1 MAAAAVWPAMNADGD
16 KIHPFF
22 KKTADTHEHQRLK
35 TDEERKPGAE
45 EEKAIDEVEK
55 PARSRRKRKSDE
67 PAQPKVKG
75 KKQKTLAE
83 TVDPRLESNHDGVKL
98 PSEPDSADP
107 TSNPPAN
114 LLRDAEP
121 SLDSKTKR
129 TQRKRR
135 HPGNQQTNNMGSDV
149 SVEEHG
155 LPTPS
160 SPRVLI
166 PASSPPADP
175 LPAVEETQSKPPH
188 TPPKKVLRLNANGK
202 FSSPVTKKAEA
213 VDNRQTSPESPRKR
227 GRQRKSKNDTPTRKQ
242 LVVNIRYGRFQD
254 DTQRVT
260 MGQRIDLILS
270 GEQRA
275 HSGPEV
281 LTPKKPIPKKPRTPK
296 KSNKPT
302 HPFFLGKPK
311 EDLPKQES
319 PRKASA
325 TTPGKLRRQVFG
337 EPAMSSAPE
346 VPYAIG
352 SALLKDRMMVKHP
365 GAKEPPWPDRSQA
378 HVRGLED
385 VATPTLVNGDVHAS
399 RRGRKGKAA
408 QLPFPPEESILRSIA
423 SNLHPEVDSVERAD
437 GFYEPHPSL
446 RLPEKLLMSGLDIQQ
461 RVAFELSMDMSQDG
475 KDFSL
480 PSVSSQL
487 PSRSGLKKL
496 WQSLSK
502 ITPASDGPKDESLP
516 WAQKYAPDTAADVLQ
531 PVREMSVLRE
541 WLTSLTI
548 SAVESS
554 VKQVAKPS
562 VAQES
567 KPKKRKK
574 RRKPD
579 DLDDFL
585 VDSDEE
591 VHTMEELNDV
601 GASID
606 ATGSKTQRS
615 TVQVAAEGAKFSNAV
630 LLSGPHGCGKTAAA
644 YAVAKELEFRVFDI
658 SSHERRSGKDVIDKV
673 GDMTEN
679 HLVKHHGT
687 ADAGELSANEDS
699 NKERLDEAF
708 HRDLA
713 SGRQGKMS
721 GFFKPKGDSA
731 SKPPAALTKA
741 KVPSKATTLEAV
753 QRALKKPSKDQQQS
767 LILLEEVD
775 VLFKEDKDF
784 WSTVL
789 KLIISSKRPFI
800 MTCNDEDLV
809 PWQAMNLHAILRFT
823 PPPLDLSADLLLIV
837 AAAEGHLLK
846 RTAVHTLLRAKDRD
860 LKASL
865 MELDF
870 WCQIGIGDP
879 RGGLSWLYQRWPPGS
894 DVDAQGQQ
902 LRVVSNHTYQEGMG
916 LAPQMGVTEEDKLLW
931 AWREYGV
938 DPFALP
944 GRELS
949 CSEGH
954 SQPSSSPAKERTVNV
969 LKSLDFFADAR
980 SSVDVFSRPGL
991 SETAPLDT
999 SLPEI
1004 AEKARHQYI
1013 EGMPLL
1019 QTDEAVNYSALSME
1033 LSVEIACT
1041 MARASQALSPEQKQF
1056 ECFSPDLENLSPALL
1071 GHHPPQAPDCL
1082 TRRDFGCFDPISAS
1096 EDSSLSSGLTQS
1108 IFDGPLEPITTDI
1121 APYVRS
1127 IVQYD
1132 LGLEEQRQRLSSVFA
1147 DGEGGGRAK
1156 RARTTRAARSALE
1169 GSQRATT
1176 RRERWFTK
1184 ALDLQAVLETAGKDW
1199 PKTSMEVPGAEGE
1212 DGDGDGLQSLPASS
1226 GESH

>member
-1 MAAAAVWPAMNADGD
+1 MLWPAMNADGD

-22 KKTADTHEHQRLK
+22 KKTADTHDQQRPK
-35 TDEERKPGAE
+35 AEEERQPGAE
-45 EEKAIDEVEK
+45 EEKALDEPEK
-55 PARSRRKRKSDE
+55 PTRSRRKRKSNE

-98 PSEPDSADP
+98 PSGPESADP
-107 TSNPPAN
+107 MSNLPAN
-114 LLRDAEP
+114 LLHDAGP
-121 SLDSKTKR
+121 SLDSITKR
-129 TQRKRR
+129 PQRKRR
-135 HPGNQQTNNMGSDV
+135 HPNSQQPINMGSDIT
-149 SVEEHG
+149 VEEHG
-155 LPTPS
+155 LPTSS

-166 PASSPPADP
+166 PASSPPAEP
-175 LPAVEETQSKPPH
+175 LPAVEETQSKPPN

-213 VDNRQTSPESPRKR
+213 VETRQTSPEPPRKR
-227 GRQRKSKNDTPTRKQ
+227 GRQRKSKNETPTRRQ
-242 LVVNIRYGRFQD
+242 LVVNIRYGQSKEE
-254 DTQRVT
+254 TQRVT
-260 MGQRIDLILS
+260 VGQRIDLILS

-275 HSGPEV
+275 HSGLEV
-281 LTPKKPIPKKPRTPK
+281 LTPKKPTPKKPRTPK

-365 GAKEPPWPDRSQA
+365 GAKEPPWPDRGQA

-385 VATPTLVNGDVHAS
+385 VATPTLVNGDAHAS

-408 QLPFPPEESILRSIA
+408 QLPFPAEESILRCIA
-423 SNLHPEVDSVERAD
+423 SKLHPEVDSVERTD

-461 RVAFELSMDMSQDG
+461 RVTFELSMDMSEVGEDY
-475 KDFSL
+475 SSPPL
-480 PSVSSQL
+480 SSQL

-496 WQSLSK
+496 WQSLAK
-502 ITPASDGPKDESLP
+502 VTPAQEWPKDESLP
-516 WAQKYAPDTAADVLQ
+516 WAQKYAPDTATDVLQ
-531 PVREMSVLRE
+531 PAREMSVLRE

-548 SAVESS
+548 SAVEST
-554 VKQVAKPS
+554 VKQVTKPS
-562 VAQES
+562 VAQEP
-567 KPKKRKK
+567 KPKKKKK

-585 VDSDEE
+585 VDSDED

-601 GASID
+601 DVSID
-606 ATGSKTQRS
+606 VAGSKIQRS
-615 TVQVAAEGAKFSNAV
+615 TVQVAADGAKFSNAV

-658 SSHERRSGKDVIDKV
+658 NSHERRSGKDVIDKV

-687 ADAGELSANEDS
+687 ADEGELSVNEDS

-708 HRDLA
+708 QRDLA

-731 SKPPAALTKA
+731 SKPPAALTKPKA
-741 KVPSKATTLEAV
+741 PSKATTLEAV
-753 QRALKKPSKDQQQS
+753 QKALKKPSKDQQQS

-846 RTAVHTLLRAKDRD
+846 RKAVHTLLCAKDRD
-860 LKASL
+860 LRASL

-894 DVDAQGQQ
+894 DVNAHGHK

-916 LAPQMGVTEEDKLLW
+916 LAPQMGVTEEDRLLW
-931 AWREYGV
+931 AWREHGIE
-938 DPFALP
+938 PFALP
-944 GRELS
+944 SRELS
-949 CSEGH
+949 HSEGH
-954 SQPSSSPAKERTVNV
+954 SQPSSAPPNERTFNV

-980 SSVDVFSRPGL
+980 SSLDVFSRPGL

-999 SLPEI
+999 SLPEMS
-1004 AEKARHQYI
+1004 EKARHQYI

-1019 QTDEAVNYSALSME
+1019 QTDEAVNYSALCME
-1033 LSVEIACT
+1033 LSVEIAST
-1041 MARASQALSPEQKQF
+1041 MARASQALSPEERQV
-1056 ECFSPDLENLSPALL
+1056 ECFSPDLETLSPALR
-1071 GHHPPQAPDCL
+1071 GHCPPQSPDCL
-1082 TRRDFGCFDPISAS
+1082 TRRNFGCFDPISAS
-1096 EDSSLSSGLTQS
+1096 EDSNLFNGLTQS
-1108 IFDGPLEPITTDI
+1108 IFDGPLEPIVTDT

-1132 LGLEEQRQRLSSVFA
+1132 LTLEEQRQRLSSVFA

-1199 PKTSMEVPGAEGE
+1199 PKASMEVSVAEGE
-1212 DGDGDGLQSLPASS
+1212 DGDGLQSLPTSS
-1226 GESH
+1226 GESHG

>member
-22 KKTADTHEHQRLK
+22 RKTADTHEHQTPK
-35 TDEERKPGAE
+35 AE
-45 EEKAIDEVEK
+45 EERELGPEDDKALIEPEK

-67 PAQPKVKG
+67 STQPKVKG
-75 KKQKTLAE
+75 KKQKTLTE
-83 TVDPRLESNHDGVKL
+83 TVDPKHESNYNGIET
-98 PSEPDSADP
+98 PTGPDNAGSA
-107 TSNPPAN
+107 SNPPAN
-114 LLRDAEP
+114 LPQDAGP
-121 SLDSKTKR
+121 SLDSNPKR
-129 TQRKRR
+129 PQRKRR
-135 HPGNQQTNNMGSDV
+135 HPSSQQMMETTSDAPMG
-149 SVEEHG
+149 EHG

-160 SPRVLI
+160 SPRVVI
-166 PASSPPADP
+166 PASSPPSEP
-175 LPAVEETQSKPPH
+175 LPAAEEMQPKPPK

-202 FSSPVTKKAEA
+202 FSSPVTKKADA
-213 VDNRQTSPESPRKR
+213 VDNRQTSPEPSRKR
-227 GRQRKSKNDTPTRKQ
+227 GRPRRSKNETSTRKQ
-242 LVVNIRYGRFQD
+242 LVVNVRYGSKD
-254 DTQRVT
+254 EAERVA

-275 HSGPEV
+275 QSEQVV
-281 LTPKKPIPKKPRTPK
+281 LTPKKLTPKKPRTPK
-296 KSNKPT
+296 KSKKPT

-311 EDLPKQES
+311 EDPPKHES

-365 GAKEPPWPDRSQA
+365 GAKEPPWPDRGQA

-385 VATPTLVNGDVHAS
+385 VPIPTPAIEDVRAS
-399 RRGRKGKAA
+399 RKGRKGKAA
-408 QLPFPPEESILRSIA
+408 QLPFPSEESILRSIA
-423 SNLHPEVDSVERAD
+423 MNLHPEVDSVERAD

-461 RVAFELSMDMSQDG
+461 GVTSELSMDMSEDG
-475 KDFSL
+475 KDCSL
-480 PSVSSQL
+480 SPVSAQP

-496 WQSLSK
+496 WQSLTK
-502 ITPASDGPKDESLP
+502 VTPAQDALRDESLP
-516 WAQKYAPDTAADVLQ
+516 WTQKYAPMMAADVLQ
-531 PVREMSVLRE
+531 PAREMSVLRE

-567 KPKKRKK
+567 KPKKKKK

-585 VDSDEE
+585 VDSDDE
-591 VHTMEELNDV
+591 VHAMEELNDAGV
-601 GASID
+601 SIELAD
-606 ATGSKTQRS
+606 NKIQRS
-615 TVQVAAEGAKFSNAV
+615 TVQVAAEGAKLSNAV

-687 ADAGELSANEDS
+687 ADAGELSANEDT

-708 HRDLA
+708 QRDLA

-731 SKPPAALTKA
+731 PKPPIAPNKS
-741 KVPSKATTLEAV
+741 KGNSKATTLEAV
-753 QRALKKPSKDQQQS
+753 QKALKKPPKDQQQS

-789 KLIISSKRPFI
+789 KLVISSKRPFI

-809 PWQAMNLHAILRFT
+809 PLQAMNLHAILRFT
-823 PPPLDLSADLLLIV
+823 PPPLHLSTDLLLLI

-846 RTAVHTLLRAKDRD
+846 RKAVHTLLDAKDQD
-860 LKASL
+860 LRASL

-870 WCQIGIGDP
+870 WCQMGIGDP

-894 DVDAQGQQ
+894 DVDAQGHR

-916 LAPQMGVTEEDKLLW
+916 LAPQIGVTEEDQLLW
-931 AWREYGV
+931 AWREHGIE
-938 DPFALP
+938 PFALP
-944 GRELS
+944 GRELGHL
-949 CSEGH
+949 EGCN
-954 SQPSSSPAKERTVNV
+954 QPHSSPTEKRTFNV
-969 LKSLDFFADAR
+969 LKSLDFFADVR
-980 SSVDVFSRPGL
+980 SSLDVFTRPGL
-991 SETAPLDT
+991 PETALLDT
-999 SLPEI
+999 SLPEMS
-1004 AEKARHQYI
+1004 EKARHQYM

-1019 QTDEAVNYSALSME
+1019 QADEAIDYSGLSME

-1041 MARASQALSPEQKQF
+1041 MAKASQALSPEEKKF
-1056 ECFSPDLENLSPALL
+1056 ECFSPDLEMLSPVLRGNCPRQSL
-1071 GHHPPQAPDCL
+1071 DCL
-1082 TRRDFGCFDPISAS
+1082 TRRSFGCFDPISAS
-1096 EDSSLSSGLTQS
+1096 EDSNLSNGLTQS
-1108 IFDGPLEPITTDI
+1108 IFDGPLEPIVTDL

-1132 LGLEEQRQRLSSVFA
+1132 LTLEEQRQRLSSVFA

-1184 ALDLQAVLETAGKDW
+1184 ALDLQAVLETAGKGW
-1199 PKTSMEVPGAEGE
+1199 PNTSMEVPAAEGE
-1212 DGDGDGLQSLPASS
+1212 EGDGLQSLPASS

>member
-1 MAAAAVWPAMNADGD
+1 MAAAAVRPAMNADGD
-16 KIHPFF
+16 NIHPFF
-22 KKTADTHEHQRLK
+22 KKTTDTHEHQRPK
-35 TDEERKPGAE
+35 AEEERQVGEE
-45 EEKAIDEVEK
+45 EEKALDKPEK

-67 PAQPKVKG
+67 PTQAKVKG

-83 TVDPRLESNHDGVKL
+83 TVDPKPESHHDGVKM
-98 PSEPDSADP
+98 PSGSDGVEPM
-107 TSNPPAN
+107 SNPPAN
-114 LLRDAEP
+114 LLHNAGP
-121 SLDSKTKR
+121 SLDSNTKR
-129 TQRKRR
+129 PQRKRR
-135 HPGNQQTNNMGSDV
+135 YPSSQQIVNMDSDV
-149 SVEEHG
+149 SAEEHG
-155 LPTPS
+155 MPTPS
-160 SPRVLI
+160 SPQVVI
-166 PASSPPADP
+166 PASSPPAEP
-175 LPAVEETQSKPPH
+175 LLAVEETQSKPPK
-188 TPPKKVLRLNANGK
+188 TPPKKVLRLNASGK

-213 VDNRQTSPESPRKR
+213 VDDRQASPEPPRKR
-227 GRQRKSKNDTPTRKQ
+227 GRQRKSKNETPTRKQ
-242 LVVNIRYGRFQD
+242 LVVNIRYGRFKD
-254 DTQRVT
+254 EAQRFA

-270 GEQRA
+270 GEKRA
-275 HSGPEV
+275 HSEPAV
-281 LTPKKPIPKKPRTPK
+281 LTPKKPTPKKPRAPK

-311 EDLPKQES
+311 EDPPKQES

-337 EPAMSSAPE
+337 EPTMSSAPE

-365 GAKEPPWPDRSQA
+365 GAKEPPWPNRGQA
-378 HVRGLED
+378 HVRGLEGVPLPTVVNED
-385 VATPTLVNGDVHAS
+385 VQAS
-399 RRGRKGKAA
+399 RRGRKGKAS
-408 QLPFPPEESILRSIA
+408 QLPFPSEESILRSIA
-423 SNLHPEVDSVERAD
+423 SNLHPEVHSVERAD

-461 RVAFELSMDMSQDG
+461 RVTSELSMDISQDQE
-475 KDFSL
+475 DYTL
-480 PSVSSQL
+480 PPGSSQL
-487 PSRSGLKKL
+487 PSRSGSKKL
-496 WQSLSK
+496 WQSLSNVAP
-502 ITPASDGPKDESLP
+502 TQDGPKDESLP
-516 WAQKYAPDTAADVLQ
+516 WAQKYAPDVAADVLQ
-531 PVREMSVLRE
+531 PAREMSVLRE

-567 KPKKRKK
+567 KPKKKKK

-601 GASID
+601 GVSFDVAN
-606 ATGSKTQRS
+606 SKIQRS
-615 TVQVAAEGAKFSNAV
+615 TVQIAAEGAKFSNAV

-687 ADAGELSANEDS
+687 ADAEELSTNEDS

-708 HRDLA
+708 QRDLA

-731 SKPPAALTKA
+731 SKPPVAPNTVRATS
-741 KVPSKATTLEAV
+741 KVTTLDAV

-784 WSTVL
+784 WNTIF

-846 RTAVHTLLRAKDRD
+846 RRAVQTLLCAKDRD
-860 LKASL
+860 LRASL

-894 DVDAQGQQ
+894 DVDAQGRK
-902 LRVVSNHTYQEGMG
+902 LRVVSNYTYQEGMG
-916 LAPQMGVTEEDKLLW
+916 LAPQMGVTEEDQLLW
-931 AWREYGV
+931 AWREHGIE
-938 DPFALP
+938 PFALP
-944 GRELS
+944 GHALS
-949 CSEGH
+949 HTEGS
-954 SQPSSSPAKERTVNV
+954 SQLPSPPTEKRTFNV
-969 LKSLDFFADAR
+969 LKSLDFFADVK
-980 SSVDVFSRPGL
+980 SSLDVFTRPGL
-991 SETAPLDT
+991 SETASLDT
-999 SLPEI
+999 SLPEMS
-1004 AEKARHQYI
+1004 EKARHQYI

-1019 QTDEAVNYSALSME
+1019 QSDEAVNYSTLSLE

-1041 MARASQALSPEQKQF
+1041 MARASQALSHEEKQF
-1056 ECFSPDLENLSPALL
+1056 ECFSPHLETLSPALR
-1071 GHHPPQAPDCL
+1071 GHRPPQAPDCL
-1082 TRRDFGCFDPISAS
+1082 TRQNFGCFDPISAS
-1096 EDSSLSSGLTQS
+1096 EDSSLSNGLTQS
-1108 IFDGPLEPITTDI
+1108 IFDGPLEPIVMDI

-1132 LGLEEQRQRLSSVFA
+1132 LTLEEQRQRLSSVFA
-1147 DGEGGGRAK
+1147 DSEGGGRAK

-1184 ALDLQAVLETAGKDW
+1184 ALDLQAVLETAGKGW
-1199 PKTSMEVPGAEGE
+1199 PKTSMEVPAAEGE
-1212 DGDGDGLQSLPASS
+1212 DGDGLQSLPASS

>member
-1 MAAAAVWPAMNADGD
+1 MNADGD

-22 KKTADTHEHQRLK
+22 RKTADTHEHQTPK
-35 TDEERKPGAE
+35 AE
-45 EEKAIDEVEK
+45 EERELGPEDNEALIEPEK
-55 PARSRRKRKSDE
+55 PAARSRRKRKSDE
-67 PAQPKVKG
+67 STQPKVKG
-75 KKQKTLAE
+75 KRQKTLTE
-83 TVDPRLESNHDGVKL
+83 TVDPKHESNYNSIETPTG
-98 PSEPDSADP
+98 PDNAGSA
-107 TSNPPAN
+107 SNPPAN
-114 LLRDAEP
+114 LLHDAAP
-121 SLDSKTKR
+121 SLDSNPKR
-129 TQRKRR
+129 PQRKRR
-135 HPGNQQTNNMGSDV
+135 HPSSQQMMNMTSDAPM
-149 SVEEHG
+149 EEHG
-155 LPTPS
+155 LPMPS
-160 SPRVLI
+160 SPRVVI
-166 PASSPPADP
+166 PASSPPPEP
-175 LPAVEETQSKPPH
+175 LPAVEEMQPKPPK

-202 FSSPVTKKAEA
+202 FSSPVTKKADA
-213 VDNRQTSPESPRKR
+213 VDNRQTSPEPSRKR
-227 GRQRKSKNDTPTRKQ
+227 GRPRRSKNETSTRKQ
-242 LVVNIRYGRFQD
+242 LVVKVRYGGKD
-254 DTQRVT
+254 EAERVA

-275 HSGPEV
+275 QSEQVV
-281 LTPKKPIPKKPRTPK
+281 LTPKKLTPKKPRTPK

-311 EDLPKQES
+311 DDPPKHES

-337 EPAMSSAPE
+337 EPALSSAPE

-365 GAKEPPWPDRSQA
+365 GAKEPPWPDRVQA

-385 VATPTLVNGDVHAS
+385 VPTPTPAIEDVHAS
-399 RRGRKGKAA
+399 RKGRKGKAA
-408 QLPFPPEESILRSIA
+408 QLPFPSQESLLRSVA
-423 SNLHPEVDSVERAD
+423 SSLQPEVDCIERAD

-446 RLPEKLLMSGLDIQQ
+446 RLPEKLLMSGLEIQQ
-461 RVAFELSMDMSQDG
+461 QVTSELSVDMSEDE
-475 KDFSL
+475 KDNSL
-480 PSVSSQL
+480 PPVSAQL

-496 WQSLSK
+496 WQSLTNV
-502 ITPASDGPKDESLP
+502 TPAQDALRDESLP
-516 WAQKYAPDTAADVLQ
+516 WVQKYAPMMAADVLQ
-531 PVREMSVLRE
+531 PAREMSVLRE

-567 KPKKRKK
+567 KPKKKKK

-585 VDSDEE
+585 VGSDDEI
-591 VHTMEELNDV
+591 HAMEGLNDAGV
-601 GASID
+601 SIELAD
-606 ATGSKTQRS
+606 SKIQRS
-615 TVQVAAEGAKFSNAV
+615 TVQVAAEGAKLSNAV

-687 ADAGELSANEDS
+687 ADAGELSANEDT

-708 HRDLA
+708 QRDLA

-731 SKPPAALTKA
+731 PKPPIAPNKS
-741 KVPSKATTLEAV
+741 KGNNKATTFEAV
-753 QRALKKPSKDQQQS
+753 QKALKKPPKDQQQS

-809 PWQAMNLHAILRFT
+809 PLQAMSLHAILRFT
-823 PPPLDLSADLLLIV
+823 PPPLDLSADLLLLI

-846 RTAVHTLLRAKDRD
+846 RKAVHALLDAKDQD
-860 LKASL
+860 LRASL

-870 WCQIGIGDP
+870 WCQMGIGDP

-894 DVDAQGQQ
+894 DVDAQGHK

-916 LAPQMGVTEEDKLLW
+916 LAPQMGVTEEDQLLW
-931 AWREYGV
+931 AWREHGIE
-938 DPFALP
+938 PFALP

-949 CSEGH
+949 HLERCT
-954 SQPSSSPAKERTVNV
+954 QLSSPPTEKRTFNV
-969 LKSLDFFADAR
+969 LKSLDFFADVR
-980 SSVDVFSRPGL
+980 SSLDVFTRPGL

-999 SLPEI
+999 SLPEMS
-1004 AEKARHQYI
+1004 EKARHQYI

-1019 QTDEAVNYSALSME
+1019 QADEAIDYSGLSME
-1033 LSVEIACT
+1033 MSVEIACT
-1041 MARASQALSPEQKQF
+1041 MAKASQALSPDEKQF
-1056 ECFSPDLENLSPALL
+1056 ESFSPNLETLSPALR
-1071 GHHPPQAPDCL
+1071 GSCPRQSPDCL
-1082 TRRDFGCFDPISAS
+1082 TRQNFGCFDPISAS
-1096 EDSSLSSGLTQS
+1096 DDSNLSNGLTQS
-1108 IFDGPLEPITTDI
+1108 IFDGPLEPIVTDL

-1132 LGLEEQRQRLSSVFA
+1132 LTLEEQRQRLSSVFA

-1199 PKTSMEVPGAEGE
+1199 PKTSMEVPAAEGE
-1212 DGDGDGLQSLPASS
+1212 DGEGLQSLPASS